1 MIKDLEGEL
10 EAKKV
15 KILNKKNKIEDLE
28 LRLTDMEQQQQKND
42 QRVRQTRAGEEIK
55 GLDKKHNDW
64 RGTKTSGRENDDWNR
79 HIWTGEEIKGS
90 KLA

>member
-42 QRVRQTRAGEEIK
+42 QRVR
-55 GLDKKHNDW
+55 
-64 RGTKTSGRENDDWNR
+64 
-79 HIWTGEEIKGS
+79 
-90 KLA
+90 